1 MDQDDANPCRRQPKA
16 TSINQSI
23 NQCFYS
29 GLSRLLVQHVQ
40 QVALSHAKRSTGRKK
55 RMERGLYRP
64 GSRGAHTRTSLHA
77 AATGLPQSVR
87 RQESDHTSTCCPM
100 MMLLRLLVFCV
111 LACSVLAVSDV
122 DDEAQ
127 SSLVSRLLGGQPR
140 RGEFRGR
147 GRGRRPRPTPRPRP
161 VVPDV
166 RTASVVDICRW
177 RI

>member
-1 MDQDDANPCRRQPKA
+1 MTPTPVVDSQKQR
-16 TSINQSI
+16 QSI
-23 NQCFYS
+23 SQSISVFIVGCPGYLCNTFNK
-29 GLSRLLVQHVQ
+29 SRCLTLCVR
-40 QVALSHAKRSTGRKK
+40 QVEKK
-55 RMERGLYRP
+55 RMECGLYRP